1 MTVTSTQSASVDLN
15 THSTGC
21 AQGRTWKMTACALHA
36 ASILCTSFPSWVFTD
51 SGACPS
57 AEAALGIMVFLPRN
71 TDLAQLSAALPGD
84 ALCEVERVVLN
95 GFLKAITVYIGVIAR
110 TH

>member
-1 MTVTSTQSASVDLN
+1 
-15 THSTGC
+15 
-21 AQGRTWKMTACALHA
+21 
-36 ASILCTSFPSWVFTD
+36 
-51 SGACPS
+51 
-57 AEAALGIMVFLPRN
+57 MVFLPRN